1 MRPTISSRE
10 DVQPNERRPNRKG
23 VTDIPTIRLTTPR
36 RGVFQGRLQSSQGSG
51 STYANRASWTP
62 RSSAASQFPSRG
74 RGITNHSPAS
84 ASFSGPSRYPA
95 VPYQHSTRVTQ
106 YNTSKRLSPFPD
118 ARQPKR
124 PRLTNSPPQPRLDS
138 PSAPS
143 PVKKPT
149 KKHKGTSRV
158 EIRLNIP
165 LYCRTGVHGCRQSR
179 RMWLDQQIQRIEQE
193 RPVKVY
199 GTQYLDQE
207 VLLFCDPEKSQ
218 DISVCTDSPG
228 ISSCSCPIRLAD
240 NLASQ
245 LSEGNKL
252 MLRIWIRGCL
262 VSL

>member
-1 MRPTISSRE
+1 MRPTISSGE
-10 DVQPNERRPNRKG
+10 DAQPNERRFNRKG
-23 VTDIPTIRLTTPR
+23 VTDVPTIRLTTPR
-36 RGVFQGRLQSSQGSG
+36 RGAFQGRPQSSQGSG
-51 STYANRASWTP
+51 STYANRAPWTP

-74 RGITNHSPAS
+74 RGITNHFPAF
-84 ASFSGPSRYPA
+84 FSGPSRYPA

-124 PRLTNSPPQPRLDS
+124 PRLTSPPPQPRLDS
-138 PSAPS
+138 PS

-158 EIRLNIP
+158 EIRLHIP

-218 DISVCTDSPG
+218 DTSVCTDSPG
-228 ISSCSCPIRLAD
+228 ISSRSCPIRLAAK
-240 NLASQ
+240 LASQ

-252 MLRIWIRGCL
+252 IPRIWIRGCL
-262 VSL
+262 MSL